1 MVAAMTR
8 IGLVL
13 GAGGAVGHAFHAGVL
28 AALADETGWDARDAE
43 VIVGTSAGSLVGA
56 FLRAGLS
63 GPDLAARTCDAPMS
77 EAGRALADRAE
88 SATQHLPPIPAR
100 PPRRQGLPS
109 MSAPGALVRAAFPPW
124 SARPGALAAALLPEG
139 RISTEIIVTGLRPF
153 FDHWPERAL
162 WINAVDLQTSR
173 LVTFGREG
181 APVADLPDAVAASCA
196 IPAFFAP
203 VTINGVRYVDGGVHS
218 PTNADLVA
226 GLGLDLVVISSPMSI
241 ARNSARLAVDQAARR
256 VARFALVREVARLR
270 RQGTPL
276 LTFQP
281 TAADLEVMG
290 INAMDPSRRADVT
303 RQVQESARR
312 RLARRDA
319 ADRVQA
325 LSAPARPRV

>member
-1 MVAAMTR
+1 MPR

-28 AALADETGWDARDAE
+28 AALAEETGWDAREAE
-43 VIVGTSAGSLVGA
+43 IVVGTSAGSLVGA

-77 EAGRALADRAE
+77 DNGRALVDQAE
-88 SATQHLPPIPAR
+88 AATQHLPPIPSR
-100 PPRRQGLPS
+100 PPRRQGLPA
-109 MSAPGALVRAAFPPW
+109 MSAPGALLRAAFPPW
-124 SARPGALAAALLPEG
+124 TARPGALAAALLPEG
-139 RISTEIIVTGLRPF
+139 RISTEIIATGLRAF
-153 FDHWPERAL
+153 FDHWPDRAL

-173 LVTFGREG
+173 LVTFGRDR
-181 APVADLPDAVAASCA
+181 APLADVPSAVAASCA

-203 VTINGVRYVDGGVHS
+203 VAINGVRYVDGGVHS

-241 ARNSARLAVDQAARR
+241 ARTSARIAADQAARR
-256 VARFALVREVARLR
+256 VARFALVREVGRIR
-270 RQGTPL
+270 RGRTPV

-281 TAADLEVMG
+281 TAADLAVMG
-290 INAMDPSRRADVT
+290 INAMDPSRRADVAH
-303 RQVQESARR
+303 QAGASARH

-319 ADRVQA
+319 GDRVEM
-325 LSAPARPRV
+325 LRSSSRPRV